1 MLLSKNVGI
10 LSLYPTIHFRQT
22 TVITEIVYQIYQNDP
37 YLNYVVL
44 NINGDG
50 LVAGNNNTFLDSG
63 SANLTIT
70 RVSNTTQGSFSP
82 FNPNNYWSG
91 YFNGASKIIVP
102 SNAALSFGSTGDFT
116 VEAWYYALTNGDRRI
131 VGATTNSSSMFGG
144 TPNIAFGR
152 SNLAWDVVATNI
164 NFPLNTWSH
173 VAYIRQGTNG
183 YIYLNGIR
191 IAGPVSITGLNYNL
205 NGNLVIGSDVNA
217 GNSLTYYADGYISNL
232 RIVKGLAVYTSNFT
246 PPIDNLTVL
255 SGAGYSTSLLALQ
268 DNTFKDDSPINS
280 TLTPDAAMQLRAF
293 NPFKKTINYSQTL
306 HSGSGYFNG
315 TSYLTT
321 PSNAAFAFGTGDF
334 TVECY
339 VYITDASKLY
349 PTILEIGNH
358 ANTDSLAFWIQEGAN
373 NLVPKIWSSSAVNAA
388 NTPKL
393 SMNSWN
399 HIVWQRT
406 TGNLKIYVN
415 GVGSST
421 VAFANNLTN
430 STNISIGYPAGNG
443 GLIANYG
450 YIGYISNLRIIK
462 GQAIYPSNFT
472 PPASPVTAI
481 SNTSLLLN
489 FNNGNVIDSS
499 GSNVITTV
507 GDARTDISNTAPL
520 SSSTGS
526 LYFDGNGDYLV
537 VPNNQELSFESGPFT
552 IEFWWRPASNSVNYD
567 IMGKFGTEWI
577 LQYRSSDIG
586 GGRGFRFAF
595 NTSVTVNFSYTGL
608 PINTWSHIALTKDS
622 LNDYRLFVNSIQV
635 GTTIRNATAITKTTT
650 DLWIGRTVGNTDVLN
665 GYIDDLRITKG
676 IARYTNNFPLQTYE
690 NPTYD
695 ISSSTI
701 SISSLLVGGGGA
713 GGYQYSGGG
722 GAGGVLLSSVT
733 VPLTGTYNI
742 TIGVGGTAGTTPA
755 ATDKATV
762 QNGKNTLFYNL
773 TAYGGGAGADD
784 STNNAQN
791 GGSGGGA
798 FYNGSVAGYSLFGQ
812 GFSGGRAPSNANFAG
827 GGGGSGEAGDT
838 DGEGTGG
845 DGLSSY
851 SNILTIVSA
860 GVLAPDGLR
869 YIAGGGSGWARS
881 GSAAS
886 GLGGGGTG
894 FGADAS
900 GAGTSG
906 IVNTGGG
913 GGGSGIGSAVGGGSG
928 IVILQTSDDVL
939 GNVITTNASKVFNNN
954 RIYYKY
960 TSNGTITTTP
970 NTYTTVYIIG
980 GGGGGAGSL
989 NNNGCGGGGGA
1000 GGTIISPMYL
1010 QGGSYTITIG
1020 NGGAGGV
1027 GQNDGTNGTNTSFG
1041 TGVSGLTALGGGGG
1055 GTGKSAGVVTPGSL
1069 GKAGGC
1075 GGGGGYYGSA
1085 GGAATSYINLSVVT
1099 VNTNSQGFSGGA
1111 ANIGAPFNGGGG
1123 GGAGWAGGGSTS
1135 YFGGSGIG
1143 LNLVGFTE
1151 YYAGGGGAGAET
1163 GTSLGGLGGG
1173 GAGGIGSGVA
1183 GTAGAAYTGGG
1194 GGGGGGAGGSGSSS
1208 GGSGGGGIVIIKQPI
1223 NQSRYFT
1230 TGSGVL
1236 TGIYNNFMIYK
1247 FFSSGTLT
1255 VPIVEYYVVGGG
1267 GGGGGTHG
1275 GGGGAGS
1282 VIYGRM
1288 FDRNL
1293 TVGTYDITIGAGGAG
1308 GITYGAGNN
1317 GGNTRFGSI
1326 TALGGGGG
1334 GSGWN
1339 TPLSGK
1345 SGGSG
1350 AGGGASTTNAQVYNG
1365 GAYLSGFG
1373 NESSISVFGN
1383 VGGNSY
1389 GGGSGVARAGGGG
1402 GAGAAG
1408 PNTSTT
1414 QVGNGGAG
1422 INIFGLGFFA
1432 GGGGGGSDQANDST
1446 GGSSVGGNGKAL
1458 AVGTAGVANT
1468 GSGGGGGGGNSS
1480 SGGAGGTGVVL
1491 ISVVTATNPIKS
1503 WTGNPVITTSGSN
1516 TIYRFNNNGTI
1527 TI

>member
-10 LSLYPTIHFRQT
+10 LSLYPTIYFQQT
-22 TVITEIVYQIYQNDP
+22 TVITEIVYQTYQNDP

-50 LVAGNNNTFLDSG
+50 LVAGNNNTFLDSS

-70 RVSNTTQGSFSP
+70 RVSDITQGSFSP

-144 TPNIAFGR
+144 NPNIAFGR
-152 SNLAWDVVATNI
+152 SNVAWDVVATNI

-205 NGNLVIGSDVNA
+205 NENLVIGSDVNA
-217 GNSLTYYADGYISNL
+217 VNSLTYYADGYISNL

-268 DNTFKDDSPINS
+268 NNTFKDDSPINS

-293 NPFKKTINYSQTL
+293 NPFKKTINYSPTL
-306 HSGSGYFNG
+306 HQGSGYFNG

-339 VYITDASKLY
+339 VYITDASKAY

-358 ANTDSLAFWIQEGAN
+358 SNTDSLAFWIQEGAN
-373 NLVPKIWSSSAVNAA
+373 NLVPKIWSNSAVNAA

-430 STNISIGYPAGNG
+430 STNISIGYTAGYTG
-443 GLIANYG
+443 GTLATYG
-450 YIGYISNLRIIK
+450 YVGYISNLRIIK

-537 VPNNQELSFESGPFT
+537 VPNNQQLSFESGPFT

-586 GGRGFRFAF
+586 VGRGFRFAF
-595 NTSVTVNFSYTGL
+595 NTSVTVDFSYTGL
-608 PINTWSHIALTKDS
+608 PINTWSHIALSKDS

-635 GTTIRNATAITKTTT
+635 GTTIRNATAITKTAT
-650 DLWIGRTVGNTDVLN
+650 DLWIGRTAGNASVLN

-676 IARYTNNFPLQTYE
+676 IARYTNNFLLQTYE

-713 GGYQYSGGG
+713 GGVKFSGGG

-733 VPLTGTYNI
+733 VPLTGTYNV
-742 TIGVGGTAGTTPA
+742 TIGAGGTAGNSVA

-784 STNNAQN
+784 FTNNAQN

-798 FYNGSVAGYSLFGQ
+798 NYNGSQAGSSLFGQ
-812 GFSGGRAPSNANFAG
+812 GFSGGLAPSETNFAG
-827 GGGGSGEAGDT
+827 GGGGAGEAGDT
-838 DGEGTGG
+838 DGIGTGG

-851 SNILTIVSA
+851 SNILTIVNA

-869 YIAGGGSGWARS
+869 YIAGGGSGWVRNS
-881 GSAAS
+881 PAAAA

-894 FGADAS
+894 FVTAGA
-900 GAGTSG
+900 GVGTSG

-913 GGGSGIGSAVGGGSG
+913 GGGSGDGTTAAGGGSG

-980 GGGGGAGSL
+980 GGGGGAGTL
-989 NNNGCGGGGGA
+989 INNGCGGGGGA

-1020 NGGAGGV
+1020 NGGAGGAS
-1027 GQNDGTNGTNTSFG
+1027 GANDGTNGSNTSFG
-1041 TGVSGLTALGGGGG
+1041 TGVSGLTAFGGGGG
-1055 GTGKSAGVVTPGSL
+1055 GGSTNVTGRS

-1075 GGGGGYYGSA
+1075 GGGGGYFNGT
-1085 GGAATSYINLSVVT
+1085 GGAATVYTSLSVIT
-1099 VNTNSQGFSGGA
+1099 TNTDSQGFSG
-1111 ANIGAPFNGGGG
+1111 ANGRSVGTQPFNGGGG
-1123 GGAGWAGGGSTS
+1123 GGAGQSGNSFT
-1135 YFGGSGIG
+1135 GGSGIG
-1143 LNLVGFTE
+1143 LNLVGFME
-1151 YYAGGGGAGAET
+1151 YYAGGGSGGVET
-1163 GTSLGGLGGG
+1163 GTASGGLGGG
-1173 GAGGIGSGVA
+1173 GAGGIGAGSA
-1183 GTAGAAYTGGG
+1183 GTAGTAYTGGG
-1194 GGGGGGAGGSGSSS
+1194 GGGGGGAASGTGGA
-1208 GGSGGGGIVIIKQPI
+1208 GGSGGSGIVIIKQPI

-1255 VPIVEYYVVGGG
+1255 VPTLEYYVVGGG
-1267 GGGGGTHG
+1267 GGGGAVHG

-1282 VIYGRM
+1282 VIWGSM

-1293 TVGTYDITIGAGGAG
+1293 TVGTYSIIIGSGGSG
-1308 GITYGAGNN
+1308 GTGGSTYFDGDN
-1317 GGNTRFGSI
+1317 GGNTAFGSI

-1334 GSGWN
+1334 GKGFTSAS
-1339 TPLSGK
+1339 LYGK

-1350 AGGGASTTNAQVYNG
+1350 GGGGAGTLGNTGTGSA
-1365 GAYLSGFG
+1365 LSGFG
-1373 NESSISVFGN
+1373 NVSTLSAFVNLGG
-1383 VGGNSY
+1383 VGK
-1389 GGGSGVARAGGGG
+1389 GGATGSAKAGGGG
-1402 GAGAAG
+1402 GAGAG
-1408 PNTSTT
+1408 GTNGSTT
-1414 QVGNGGAG
+1414 GNGGAG

-1432 GGGGGGSDQANDST
+1432 GGGGGGSDQAGDST
-1446 GGSSVGGNGKAL
+1446 GGSNVGGNGSAN
-1458 AVGTAGVANT
+1458 AAGTAGAVNT
-1468 GSGGGGGGGNSS
+1468 GSGGGGGGGNFSA
-1480 SGGAGGTGVVL
+1480 GGAGGSGAVL